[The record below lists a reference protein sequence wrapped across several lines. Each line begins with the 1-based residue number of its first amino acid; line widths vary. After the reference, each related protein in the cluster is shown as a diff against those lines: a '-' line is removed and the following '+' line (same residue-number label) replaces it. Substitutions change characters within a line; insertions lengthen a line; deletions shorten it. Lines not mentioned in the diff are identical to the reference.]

1 MCKTDD
7 IITCV
12 AGVRKGRG
20 REFECETTR
29 EGEGRRGTRS
39 LPPSSRAPRTSLAP
53 SICFSFLFRRLPRA
67 QANHVK
73 KPFT

>member
-7 IITCV
+7 ITCV

-20 REFECETTR
+20 REFECETAR

-39 LPPSSRAPRTSLAP
+39 LPPSLRAPSH
-53 SICFSFLFRRLPRA
+53 FSRPLNLLFL
-67 QANHVK
+67 
-73 KPFT
+73 PFQTPTTCAG